1 MSRAA
6 VTGIGWVTP
15 AGMGRARRGDA
26 FVPGA
31 GPLPRIERQAVFDFP
46 MPRFKRMDGLCR
58 LGMAGITLCLADAQL
73 DGWYRKRTIAL
84 VAGSRYGCLQT
95 DFAYY
100 KSVIDP
106 RVAPSPS
113 LFAYTLG
120 NCFLGEAAIAFGL
133 TGTAFVINDG
143 TMTDTTVLAGAFDN
157 LCQSSPDGVL
167 TGVCDLGPPR
177 EAGLAADDLPV
188 GAHFV
193 MLTPNSGNTCFSAF
207 GELERDNGIFLFN
220 GVPIASL
227 IDLVEQCRLTL

>member
-26 FVPGA
+26 FVPGT
-31 GPLPRIERQAVFDFP
+31 GLLPRIERQAVFDFP
-46 MPRFKRMDGLCR
+46 MPRFKRMDDLCR
-58 LGMAGITLCLADAQL
+58 LGMAGIALCLADAQL
-73 DGWYRKRTIAL
+73 DGWCRKRAIAL

-113 LFAYTLG
+113 LFVYTLG
-120 NCFLGEAAIAFGL
+120 NCFLGEAAIAYGL
-133 TGTAFVINDG
+133 TGAAFVINDG
-143 TMTDTTVLAGAFDN
+143 TMADTTVLGGAFDN
-157 LCQSSPDGVL
+157 LGRSNPEGVL

-177 EAGLAADDLPV
+177 GAGFAAGGMPV
-188 GAHFV
+188 GALFV
-193 MLTPNSGNTCFSAF
+193 MLSAISGTTGFRF
-207 GELERDNGIFLFN
+207 GELERDNGVFLFN
-220 GVPIASL
+220 GVPITSL